1 MSPDSTGLDAWVDVL
16 SAVFMIVGAIMS
28 LGAAIGLLR
37 FPDLLSRMH
46 AATKPQV
53 LGLFLLLA
61 SIGLQLRTWW
71 VWPVLLVAWIFQLLT
86 VPVSAHM
93 VGRAGYRTKHLHREL
108 LTSDELEAVV
118 QKAAAKAA
126 RVDGSGDG

>member
-1 MSPDSTGLDAWVDVL
+1 MSPEANLGDNVIDTVT
-16 SAVFMIVGAIMS
+16 AVFLVAGALMS
-28 LGAAIGLLR
+28 LAAAVGLLR

-61 SIGLQLRTWW
+61 AIGLQMRTWW

-93 VGRAGYRTKHLHREL
+93 VGRSGYRTKHMHREL
-108 LTSDELEAVV
+108 LSSDDLEAVV
-118 QKAAAKAA
+118 QKAAKSA
-126 RVDGSGDG
+126 RDEASNG